1 MKQQQHMVTM
11 RVPTNELCELYAWV
25 AALKESEL
33 LSTVLVKE
41 ELSGE
46 ATVTPVKAAKA
57 KRWPKPT
64 RDKVAAELDPRIVRD
79 KNGRIAIDQSLKELG
94 LDEGYLFRNA
104 TKSGTAEHIVKMA
117 ISQRHR
123 RRRQPRSAADHR
135 PNGILAV

>member
-1 MKQQQHMVTM
+1 MKQQQHIVTM
-11 RVPTNELCELYAWV
+11 RVPTSELCELYAWV

-46 ATVTPVKAAKA
+46 ATVTPVKVVKRAAK
-57 KRWPKPT
+57 PKPAQN
-64 RDKVAAELDPRIVRD
+64 KASAEIDPRIIRD
-79 KNGRIAIDQSLKELG
+79 NNGRIAIEQSLKELG
-94 LDEGYLFRNA
+94 LSEGYLFRNA

-123 RRRQPRSAADHR
+123 RRGVRPQTNGHR
-135 PNGILAV
+135 PSGILAA